1 MVLPAVPGVE
11 AVHLPDDLSTVAVVG
26 DGGVQEARSAGPAVV
41 ELYEDLPG
49 AGDPTVGS
57 VPNVGITPV
66 VIIDLNLLNRTVAY
80 DYVHLEDAVVP
91 GAVGVV
97 VGGPGVVAAL
107 ILSNYT

>member
-26 DGGVQEARSAGPAVV
+26 DARVQEA
-41 ELYEDLPG
+41 G

-66 VIIDLNLLNRTVAY
+66 VIIDLNLLIPTVAD
-80 DYVHLEDAVVP
+80 DYLYLEDAVVP
-91 GAVGVV
+91 GAIGIV

-107 ILSNYT
+107 ILSNYI

>member
-26 DGGVQEARSAGPAVV
+26 DAGVQEA
-41 ELYEDLPG
+41 G

-66 VIIDLNLLNRTVAY
+66 VIIDLNLLIHTVAD
-80 DYVHLEDAVVP
+80 DYLYLEDAVVP
-91 GAVGVV
+91 GAIGVV

-107 ILSNYT
+107 ILSNYI